1 MKIRADRKL
10 HLCYGF
16 IIAVL
21 GLFGS
26 AFFTDNIWYSILLAF
41 ICSFLAGLSKEVY
54 DRLKPYGTRKFDAV
68 DWWYTVVGGALFV
81 ALMLLIRGLDYLIYW
96 LF

>member
-1 MKIRADRKL
+1 MRQDRKL

-21 GLFGS
+21 GFFGS
-26 AFFTDNIWYSILLAF
+26 AFFTDNILYSAISGFGCA
-41 ICSFLAGLSKEVY
+41 FLAGLSKEIY
-54 DRLKPYGTRKFDAV
+54 DRFKPYGTRQFDSV
-68 DWWYTVVGGALFV
+68 DWWYTVLGGGLFIV
-81 ALMLLIRGLDYLIYW
+81 LLLLIRGIDYLIYW